1 MNRTDNKDARYV
13 VIPETYT
20 RRNLNTLYREIP
32 LKDTV
37 SRTMRKYFNAMANLY
52 GVIPLK
58 KAYEIISEQSPSL
71 VSEDE
76 FLAFAEIAKHECE
89 DYYILGEEDIYTDG
103 RAGTP
108 YEREIV
114 DVTLFG
120 ADIDL
125 YIQTKQSQQGKPYF
139 VPEKKQLLLYDDA
152 FYCEATPE
160 VTELRTFLSE
170 QFKLGE
176 TQEAA
181 VFQEI
186 LYGSRYLNAEFAQV
200 MKRLYDMGLEFEDD
214 DTVQRFISLH
224 QAFHNTTRMQCNR
237 GFTPDELFSMQPPEN
252 RMPKSISLGPNIR
265 TAIANGTMDVA
276 DLRKSILNAEL
287 PNEEL
292 RFSLLRELSEI
303 EKDYALKKK
312 VGRNELCP
320 CGSGKKYKKC
330 CGR

>member
-1 MNRTDNKDARYV
+1 MNKADNDETRYV
-13 VIPETYT
+13 SIPETYT
-20 RRNLNTLYREIP
+20 RRNLNALYREIP
-32 LKDTV
+32 LKDAV

-52 GVIPLK
+52 GVITLE

-71 VSEDE
+71 VSKDE
-76 FLAFAEIAKHECE
+76 FLTFAEIARHECE
-89 DYYILGEEDIYTDG
+89 DYYILGEEDIFTDG
-103 RAGTP
+103 KAGTQF
-108 YEREIV
+108 EREII

-120 ADIDL
+120 TDIDL
-125 YIQTKQSQQGKPYF
+125 YIKTKQSQQGKPYY
-139 VPEKKQLLLYDDA
+139 VPDKKQLLLYDDA

-160 VTELRTFLSE
+160 VTELRTFLSK
-170 QFKLGE
+170 QFKLSE

-200 MKRLYDMGLEFEDD
+200 MNRLHDMGLEFENDKA
-214 DTVQRFISLH
+214 VQKFVSLH
-224 QAFHNTTRMQCNR
+224 QAFHNKTRMQCNR
-237 GFTPDELFSMQPPEN
+237 GFTPDELFSMQAPED
-252 RMPKSISLGPNIR
+252 RMPQSISLGPNIR
-265 TAIANGTMDVA
+265 ASLAAGTMDI
-276 DLRKSILNAEL
+276 DELRKGILTAEL

-292 RFSLLRELSEI
+292 RFSLLKELSSI
-303 EKDYALKKK
+303 EKENKPKK

>member
-1 MNRTDNKDARYV
+1 MNRTDNEDARYV
-13 VIPETYT
+13 AIPETYT

-52 GVIPLK
+52 GVIPLE

-76 FLAFAEIAKHECE
+76 FLAFAEIARHECE

-108 YEREIV
+108 FEREII

-152 FYCEATPE
+152 FYCETTPE
-160 VTELRTFLSE
+160 VRELRTFLSE

-214 DTVQRFISLH
+214 DAVQQFVSLH
-224 QAFHNTTRMQCNR
+224 QTFHNTTRMQCNR
-237 GFTPDELFSMQPPEN
+237 GFTPDELFSMQPPED

-265 TAIANGTMDVA
+265 TAIANGTMDIA

-303 EKDYALKKK
+303 EKDHAPKKK

>member
-1 MNRTDNKDARYV
+1 MNTTDNDETRYV
-13 VIPETYT
+13 SIPETYT
-20 RRNLNTLYREIP
+20 RRNLNALYREIP

-52 GVIPLK
+52 GVITLE
-58 KAYEIISEQSPSL
+58 KAYEIISGQSPSL
-71 VSEDE
+71 VSKDE
-76 FLAFAEIAKHECE
+76 FLAFAEIARHECE
-89 DYYILGEEDIYTDG
+89 DYYILGEEDIFTDG
-103 RAGTP
+103 KAGTQL
-108 YEREIV
+108 EREII

-120 ADIDL
+120 TDIDL
-125 YIQTKQSQQGKPYF
+125 YLQTKHSQQGKPYY
-139 VPEKKQLLLYDDA
+139 VPDKKQLLLYDDA
-152 FYCEATPE
+152 FYCEVTPE
-160 VTELRTFLSE
+160 VTELRTFLSN

-176 TQEAA
+176 AQEAT

-200 MKRLYDMGLEFEDD
+200 MNRLHDMGLEFENDKA
-214 DTVQRFISLH
+214 VQKFVSLH

-237 GFTPDELFSMQPPEN
+237 GFTPDELFSMQAPED

-265 TAIANGTMDVA
+265 ASLAAGTMDI
-276 DLRKSILNAEL
+276 DELRKGILTAEL

-292 RFSLLRELSEI
+292 RFNLLKEISSI
-303 EKDYALKKK
+303 EKENKPKK

>member
-1 MNRTDNKDARYV
+1 MSKTDQEDAGYV
-13 VIPETYT
+13 SIPETYT
-20 RRNLNTLYREIP
+20 RRKLNTLYREIP
-32 LKDTV
+32 LKDAT

-52 GVIPLK
+52 GIISLE

-71 VSEDE
+71 VSKEE
-76 FLAFAEIAKHECE
+76 FLAFAEIARHECE
-89 DYYILGEEDIYTDG
+89 DYYILGEEDIFTNG
-103 RAGTP
+103 KAGTP
-108 YEREIV
+108 FEREII
-114 DVTLFG
+114 DVVLFG
-120 ADIDL
+120 TDIDL
-125 YIQTKQSQQGKPYF
+125 YIQTKQNQQGKPYF
-139 VPEKKQLLLYDDA
+139 IPEKKQLLRYDDA

-160 VTELRTFLSE
+160 ATALRAFLSE
-170 QFKLGE
+170 QFKLGA

-186 LYGSRYLNAEFAQV
+186 LYGSRYLNAEFTQV
-200 MKRLYDMGLEFEDD
+200 MKRLYDMGLAFEDD
-214 DTVQRFISLH
+214 DAVQRFVSLH

-237 GFTPDELFSMQPPEN
+237 GYTPDELFSMQAPED

-265 TAIANGTMDVA
+265 TAIANGTMDIT
-276 DLRKSILNAEL
+276 DLRKSILTAEL

-303 EKDYALKKK
+303 EKDHAPKKK

>member
-1 MNRTDNKDARYV
+1 MNRADNEDARYV
-13 VIPETYT
+13 DIPETYT
-20 RRNLNTLYREIP
+20 RRKLNTLYREMP

-71 VSEDE
+71 VSKDE
-76 FLAFAEIAKHECE
+76 FLAFAEIARHECE
-89 DYYILGEEDIYTDG
+89 DYYILGDEDIFTNG
-103 RAGTP
+103 KAGLP
-108 YEREIV
+108 LEREII
-114 DVTLFG
+114 DTALFG

-139 VPEKKQLLLYDDA
+139 IPEKKQLLLYDDA

-160 VTELRTFLSE
+160 VTALRTFLSK
-170 QFKLGE
+170 QFKLDE
-176 TQEAA
+176 TQGAA
-181 VFQEI
+181 IFQEI

-200 MKRLYDMGLEFEDD
+200 MNRLYDMGLEFKDD
-214 DTVQRFISLH
+214 AAVQRFVSLH

-237 GFTPDELFSMQPPEN
+237 GFTPNELFSMQPPEKLI
-252 RMPKSISLGPNIR
+252 PKSISLGPNIR
-265 TAIANGTMDVA
+265 NAIASGTMDITE
-276 DLRKSILNAEL
+276 LRKSILTAEL

-292 RFSLLRELSEI
+292 RFGLLKELSEI
-303 EKDYALKKK
+303 EKERPARKK